1 MSHLSVKNWAHPCAP
16 ASSASGGLCKTRAAS
31 GKWWCSF
38 PQHPPFLHER
48 SFWGSARPWCYGSLV
63 LPLSVHL
70 AFPPSSRVCCYVFL
84 EEAYGVKY
92 KISACWNRKPTGFLW
107 FPSAE
112 VLGPSPWSRG
122 QFCGCTP
129 PPPPGG
135 RSPLCRG
142 GPKATWPNSQA
153 FCSTAALKGFVCASC
168 STLFLL
174 WKKSVKGLVL
184 LQPAFSFPDLG
195 YLYILPQSQSAKRGM
210 EGRYVSSRSPCGHG
224 PHSAA
229 VDDDANAPFLWVAWE
244 KKNILLMYLAS
255 TRSHV

>member
-38 PQHPPFLHER
+38 PQRPPFLHER

-92 KISACWNRKPTGFLW
+92 KISACWNHKPTGFLW

-122 QFCGCTP
+122 QFCGCP
-129 PPPPGG
+129 PNPHPRAAGALSAEGAQRPPDQTARP
-135 RSPLCRG
+135 S
-142 GPKATWPNSQA
+142 
-153 FCSTAALKGFVCASC
+153 AAL
-168 STLFLL
+168 LL
-174 WKKSVKGLVL
+174 WRVSSVL
-184 LQPAFSFPDLG
+184 LAQLSFSCERNQSKAWSYYSQHFPSPIWG
-195 YLYILPQSQSAKRGM
+195 ICTFCPRANLPSEAWRGDTWA
-210 EGRYVSSRSPCGHG
+210 H
-224 PHSAA
+224 AA
-229 VDDDANAPFLWVAWE
+229 RVGTVPTV
-244 KKNILLMYLAS
+244 LL
-255 TRSHV
+255 